1 ASRLR
6 GACVTPRAELASWD
20 DQGDQRKEWR
30 MAHPNEEIARSAT
43 ESLSKGDMEGFLSH
57 HTDDTVVHFPGRGPL
72 AGDHRGKDG
81 VAKLF
86 QQQMQML
93 DAPPEIEN
101 HDILAN
107 DDHAVVLNTV
117 KGTLGGKT
125 LEQQQVV
132 VIHLKGGKISEVWL
146 QFSEQQAMDEMAAA

>member
-1 ASRLR
+1 
-6 GACVTPRAELASWD
+6 
-20 DQGDQRKEWR
+20 
-30 MAHPNEEIARSAT
+30 MAHPNEEVARSAT
-43 ESLSKGDMEGFLSH
+43 EALAKGDMETFLGLH
-57 HTDDTVVHFPGRGPL
+57 ADDTVVHFPGRGPI

-81 VAKLF
+81 VAKMF
-86 QQQMQML
+86 QKQMEIL

-117 KGTLGGKT
+117 RATRGGKT

-132 VIHLKGGKISEVWL
+132 VIHIEGGKIAEVWVH
-146 QFSEQQAMDEMAAA
+146 FSDQQGMDEFASS